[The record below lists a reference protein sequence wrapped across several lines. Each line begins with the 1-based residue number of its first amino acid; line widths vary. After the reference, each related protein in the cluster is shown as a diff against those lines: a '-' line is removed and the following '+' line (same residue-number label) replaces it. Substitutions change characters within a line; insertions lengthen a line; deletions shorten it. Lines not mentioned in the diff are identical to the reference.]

1 MSIAGD
7 PLDDMLGDEAVP
19 ARVATPQVADDIVRQ
34 VCGCLRCDHRVGA
47 NRACRKIASMRR
59 GVEQGG
65 RPDFSKRWHRDL
77 LLRLIG
83 LDFQVRYTHGLTMSQ
98 YKCVSFTN
106 SSSAK
111 LGFRRDFLAQRFPP
125 PGAWPTRW
133 SPSPLH
139 GNGEGLYLYV
149 LTRFLDANRIPLRS
163 KTLCG

>member
-1 MSIAGD
+1 MSVAGD

-47 NRACRKIASMRR
+47 NRARRKIASMRR
-59 GVEQGG
+59 GMEQGG
-65 RPDFSKRWHRDL
+65 RPDFSNRWHRDL

-98 YKCVSFTN
+98 HKCVSFTN

-111 LGFRRDFLAQRFPP
+111 LGFLA
-125 PGAWPTRW
+125 
-133 SPSPLH
+133 
-139 GNGEGLYLYV
+139 
-149 LTRFLDANRIPLRS
+149 RFLGAISWRNDFCRQAPGRHAGVLHRFMETVKDSIS
-163 KTLCG
+163 MF